1 MSGRSRVLVGL
12 WSTAALLAAP
22 WAAEWVLNRF
32 GIRSSTHLGAP
43 SIKFANHCY
52 RRHHP

>member
-1 MSGRSRVLVGL
+1 MSGRSRVLVAL

-32 GIRSSTHLGAP
+32 GIRSSAHLGAP
-43 SIKFANHCY
+43 SIRFAHHHN
-52 RRHHP
+52 RRHHA